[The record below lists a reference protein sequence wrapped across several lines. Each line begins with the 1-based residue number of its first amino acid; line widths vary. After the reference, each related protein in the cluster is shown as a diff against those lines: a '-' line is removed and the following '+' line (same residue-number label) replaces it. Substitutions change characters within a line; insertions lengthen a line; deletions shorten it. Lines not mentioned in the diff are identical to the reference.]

1 MINYNHV
8 NYLFRLSCGGG
19 RTRNPAKEQ
28 RHGAGPGTRSRPSA
42 HSRLSRARATGEINK
57 SRNSIRLARPQPPTP
72 VESPRCTH
80 QPPPTHPQAQ
90 HTSQFSPTQSHAGP
104 GWGKTAS
111 ALTPLPWLSPRDRP
125 THAPPPPC
133 PGPDSIAILLI
144 HPPLP
149 PSHSSHRAHIPP
161 HPTTLSPGEAVPR
174 ESSGCTAELPRLSRG
189 SAHVATMASKGRR
202 SATGEEGRE
211 AWSRPGMGIG
221 FRVRAGVRVRVRVS
235 RGGTRG
241 EPWQPRSGSA
251 PSG

>member
-1 MINYNHV
+1 M
-8 NYLFRLSCGGG
+8 GG
-19 RTRNPAKEQ
+19 RTRNPAKGQ
-28 RHGAGPGTRSRPSA
+28 RHGDARSRPGLARA
-42 HSRLSRARATGEINK
+42 HTRRATGKNK
-57 SRNSIRLARPQPPTP
+57 SRVTLYHRLAPTTAHSSRVSTLHAPATTHPPTG
-72 VESPRCTH
+72 T
-80 QPPPTHPQAQ
+80 AY
-90 HTSQFSPTQSHAGP
+90 TSQFSPTQSHAGP

-111 ALTPLPWLSPRDRP
+111 ALTPLPRLSPRDRP
-125 THAPPPPC
+125 THAPRPLAPAP
-133 PGPDSIAILLI
+133 ILLRFYSSI
-144 HPPLP
+144 LP
-149 PSHSSHRAHIPP
+149 CRHIPP